1 MKVLVTGG
9 AGFIGSHLCEQLA
22 QDGNEV
28 FSLDNYSTGTER
40 NHVDDVIYIKGE
52 TKNISKLV
60 NFIPD
65 IIYHLGEYSR
75 VEQSFDDIEKVWNS
89 NKDGIFAVLQFCR
102 KTKAKIV
109 YAGSSTKFGDGGLGR
124 SQSPYAWT
132 KASNTELVENYGNW
146 FGIKYAITYFY
157 NVYGGRE
164 ISTGKYA
171 TLIALFKEKY
181 KNGEPLTVVSPGTQ
195 LRNFTHID
203 DIISGLI
210 MVGKKGDGDN
220 YGIGCSQSFSI
231 LEIANIFDTEIKML
245 PEREGNRMS
254 SEVVCS
260 KTKKL
265 GWSETKSV
273 ELYIK
278 NIINN

>member
-1 MKVLVTGG
+1 
-9 AGFIGSHLCEQLA
+9 
-22 QDGNEV
+22 
-28 FSLDNYSTGTER
+28 
-40 NHVDDVIYIKGE
+40 
-52 TKNISKLV
+52 
-60 NFIPD
+60 
-65 IIYHLGEYSR
+65 
-75 VEQSFDDIEKVWNS
+75 
-89 NKDGIFAVLQFCR
+89 
-102 KTKAKIV
+102 
-109 YAGSSTKFGDGGLGR
+109 LGR

-132 KASNTELVENYGNW
+132 KATNTELVENYGNW
-146 FGIKYAITYFY
+146 FGLDYAIVYFY

-164 ISTGKYA
+164 ISTGRYA